1 MIILKLESFF
11 YRLSK
16 ITYRSKKAKRIF
28 LKNHSFKKTIA
39 LSLLASMS
47 LCNAEE
53 DGAFFVIDYQT
64 SLARQELK
72 NPGFTQ
78 AQELKQL
85 IRDGAVRLQTSAIP
99 LSYYLDILGNKT
111 KTLLSESLK
120 NSSQAQ
126 PSQPNGQPN
135 QALVNLEQSL
145 EILGKLLDLSQQYAS
160 EGVIKPLVVDVG
172 KGQIGITDSMLLV
185 AQNIVLA
192 LGQVDL
198 SKIQQNNNEQLY
210 QNIMKVMLLG
220 AGGTN
225 GSYNGVSVGDIATGM
240 QNFSSQ
246 TGLIGANSTV
256 SELNALI
263 KSGISLDR
271 ETLRLGS
278 FIEKNICSNA
288 SSCFSG
294 SQLIYKQGLDRTIN
308 IINAVLGQF
317 ESSASSLYK
326 ISYIPNLFSL
336 KDYQSASMNGFGA
349 KMGYKQFF
357 THKKNVGLR
366 YYGFLD
372 YGYANFGDTNLKVGA
387 NLVTYGVGTDFLY
400 NVYERSRRRE
410 RTTIGLFF
418 GAQIAGQTWSTNV
431 TNLLSGQ
438 RPDVKSSSFQFLFD
452 LGVRTNFAKTNFNKH
467 RLDQGIEFGVKIPV
481 IAHKYFATQGSSA
494 SYMRNFSFYVGYS
507 VGF

>member
-1 MIILKLESFF
+1 M
-11 YRLSK
+11 
-16 ITYRSKKAKRIF
+16 
-28 LKNHSFKKTIA
+28 KNHSFKKTIA
-39 LSLLASMS
+39 LSLLAGMS
-47 LCNAEE
+47 LCRAEE

-120 NSSQAQ
+120 NGSQTQ

-145 EILGKLLDLSQQYAS
+145 GILGKLLDLSQQYANQ
-160 EGVIKPLVVDVG
+160 GVIKPLVVDVG
-172 KGQIGITDSMLLV
+172 KEQIGITDSMLLV

-210 QNIMKVMLLG
+210 ENIMKVMLLG

-225 GSYNGVSVGDIATGM
+225 GAYNGVSVGDIATGM

-278 FIEKNICSNA
+278 FIEKNICSSA

-294 SQLIYKQGLDRTIN
+294 SQLIYKKGLDRVIN
-308 IINAVLGQF
+308 IINTSLNQF
-317 ESSASSLYK
+317 EYSASSLYK

-336 KDYQSASMNGFGA
+336 KGYQSASMNGFGA

-357 THKKNVGLR
+357 THKKNIGLR

-400 NVYERSRRRE
+400 NVYERSRRKE

-418 GAQIAGQTWSTNV
+418 GTQIAGQTWSTNV

-481 IAHKYFATQGSSA
+481 IAHKYFAAQGSSA

>member
-1 MIILKLESFF
+1 M
-11 YRLSK
+11 
-16 ITYRSKKAKRIF
+16 
-28 LKNHSFKKTIA
+28 KNHSFKKTIA
-39 LSLLASMS
+39 LSLLAGMS

-111 KTLLSESLK
+111 KILLSESLK

-145 EILGKLLDLSQQYAS
+145 GILGKLLDLSQQYANQ
-160 EGVIKPLVVDVG
+160 GVIKPLVVDVG
-172 KGQIGITDSMLLV
+172 NKQIGITDSMLLV

-210 QNIMKVMLLG
+210 ENIMKVMLLG

-225 GSYNGVSVGDIATGM
+225 GAYNGVSVGDIATGM

-278 FIEKNICSNA
+278 FIEKNICSSA

-294 SQLIYKQGLDRTIN
+294 SQLIYKKGLDRVIN
-308 IINAVLGQF
+308 IINTSLNQF
-317 ESSASSLYK
+317 EYSASSLYK

-357 THKKNVGLR
+357 THKKNIGLR

-410 RTTIGLFF
+410 RTAIGLFF

>member
-1 MIILKLESFF
+1 M
-11 YRLSK
+11 
-16 ITYRSKKAKRIF
+16 
-28 LKNHSFKKTIA
+28 KNHFFKKTIA

-53 DGAFFVIDYQT
+53 DGVFFVIDYQT

-111 KTLLSESLK
+111 KTLLSESMK
-120 NSSQAQ
+120 NNAQASQQNA
-126 PSQPNGQPN
+126 QPN

-145 EILGKLLDLSQQYAS
+145 GILGKLLDLSQQYANQ
-160 EGVIKPLVVDVG
+160 GVIKPLVVDVG
-172 KGQIGITDSMLLV
+172 KEQIGITDSMLSV

-198 SKIQQNNNEQLY
+198 SKIQQNNNQQLY
-210 QNIMKVMLLG
+210 ENIVKVMLLG

-225 GSYNGVSVGDIATGM
+225 GAYNGVSVGDIATGM

-294 SQLIYKQGLDRTIN
+294 SQLIYKKGLDRVIG
-308 IINAVLGQF
+308 IINTSLNQF
-317 ESSASSLYK
+317 EDSASSLYK

-336 KDYQSASMNGFGA
+336 RDYQSASMNGFGA

-357 THKKNVGLR
+357 THKKNIGLR

-410 RTTIGLFF
+410 RTAIGLFF

-467 RLDQGIEFGVKIPV
+467 KLDQGIEFGVKIPV

-507 VGF
+507 IGF

>member
-1 MIILKLESFF
+1 M
-11 YRLSK
+11 
-16 ITYRSKKAKRIF
+16 
-28 LKNHSFKKTIA
+28 KNHSFKKTIA
-39 LSLLASMS
+39 LSLLAGMS

-111 KTLLSESLK
+111 ATLLRESLK
-120 NSSQAQ
+120 NNVQ
-126 PSQPNGQPN
+126 PSQPNVQPQNGPSN
-135 QALVNLEQSL
+135 QALVNLEESL
-145 EILGKLLDLSQQYAS
+145 GILGKLLDLSQQYAS
-160 EGVIKPLVVDVG
+160 QGVIKPLVVDVG
-172 KGQIGITDSMLLV
+172 KEQIGITDSMLLV

-198 SKIQQNNNEQLY
+198 SKIQQNNGNGQLY
-210 QNIMKVMLLG
+210 ENIMKVMLLG

-225 GSYNGVSVGDIATGM
+225 GAYNGVSVGDIATGM

-246 TGLIGANSTV
+246 TGLIGADSTV

-271 ETLRLGS
+271 ETLGLGS
-278 FIEKNICSNA
+278 FIEKNICSSA
-288 SSCFSG
+288 SSCFRQN
-294 SQLIYKQGLDRTIN
+294 QLIYKKGLDRTIN
-308 IINAVLGQF
+308 IINTVLGQF

-357 THKKNVGLR
+357 THKKNIGLR

-481 IAHKYFATQGSSA
+481 IAHKYFATQGSST

>member
-1 MIILKLESFF
+1 M
-11 YRLSK
+11 
-16 ITYRSKKAKRIF
+16 
-28 LKNHSFKKTIA
+28 KNHSFKKTIA

-111 KTLLSESLK
+111 ATLLRESLK
-120 NSSQAQ
+120 NNVQ
-126 PSQPNGQPN
+126 PSQPNAQPQNGPSN

-145 EILGKLLDLSQQYAS
+145 GILGKLLDLSQQYAS

-172 KGQIGITDSMLLV
+172 KEQIGITDSMLLV

-198 SKIQQNNNEQLY
+198 SKIQQNNNGQLY
-210 QNIMKVMLLG
+210 ENIMKVMLLG

-225 GSYNGVSVGDIATGM
+225 GAYNGVSVGDIATGM

-278 FIEKNICSNA
+278 FIEKNICSSV
-288 SSCFSG
+288 SSCFSQN
-294 SQLIYKQGLDRTIN
+294 QLIYKKGLDRVIN
-308 IINAVLGQF
+308 IINTSLNQF
-317 ESSASSLYK
+317 EYSASSLYK

-357 THKKNVGLR
+357 THKKNIGLR

>member
-1 MIILKLESFF
+1 M
-11 YRLSK
+11 
-16 ITYRSKKAKRIF
+16 
-28 LKNHSFKKTIA
+28 KNHSFKKTIA
-39 LSLLASMS
+39 LSLLVGMS

-111 KTLLSESLK
+111 KTLLSESVK
-120 NSSQAQ
+120 NSSQT
-126 PSQPNGQPN
+126 QPNGQPN

-145 EILGKLLDLSQQYAS
+145 GILGKLLDLSQQYANQ
-160 EGVIKPLVVDVG
+160 GVIKPLVVDVG
-172 KGQIGITDSMLLV
+172 NKQIGITDSMLLV

-198 SKIQQNNNEQLY
+198 SKIQQNNNGQLY
-210 QNIMKVMLLG
+210 DNIMKVMLLG
-220 AGGTN
+220 TGGTN
-225 GSYNGVSVGDIATGM
+225 GAYNGVSVGDIATGM

-246 TGLIGANSTV
+246 TGLIGADSTV

-278 FIEKNICSNA
+278 FIEKNICSSA

-294 SQLIYKQGLDRTIN
+294 NQLIYKKGLDRVIN
-308 IINAVLGQF
+308 IINASLGQF

-357 THKKNVGLR
+357 THKKNIGLR

>member
-1 MIILKLESFF
+1 M
-11 YRLSK
+11 
-16 ITYRSKKAKRIF
+16 
-28 LKNHSFKKTIA
+28 KNHSFKKTIA

-111 KTLLSESLK
+111 KTLLSESMK
-120 NSSQAQ
+120 DNAQASQQ
-126 PSQPNGQPN
+126 NGQSY

-145 EILGKLLDLSQQYAS
+145 GILGKLLDLSQQYAS
-160 EGVIKPLVVDVG
+160 QNIIKPLVVDVG
-172 KGQIGITDSMLLV
+172 KEQIGITDSMLSV

-198 SKIQQNNNEQLY
+198 SKIQQNNNQQLY
-210 QNIMKVMLLG
+210 ENIMKVMLLG

-225 GSYNGVSVGDIATGM
+225 GAYNGVSVGDIATGM

-256 SELNALI
+256 SEINALI

-271 ETLRLGS
+271 ETLGLGS
-278 FIEKNICSNA
+278 FIEKNICSSA
-288 SSCFSG
+288 SSCFSR
-294 SQLIYKQGLDRTIN
+294 SQLVYKKGLDRVIG
-308 IINAVLGQF
+308 IINTTLNQF
-317 ESSASSLYK
+317 GDSASSLYK

-336 KDYQSASMNGFGA
+336 RDYQSASMNGFGA

-357 THKKNVGLR
+357 THKKNIGLR

-400 NVYERSRRRE
+400 NFFERSRRRE
-410 RTTIGLFF
+410 RTAIGLFF

-452 LGVRTNFAKTNFNKH
+452 LGLRTNFAKTNFNKH
-467 RLDQGIEFGVKIPV
+467 KLDQGIEFGVKIPV
-481 IAHKYFATQGSSA
+481 IAHKYFAAQGSSA

>member
-1 MIILKLESFF
+1 MI
-11 YRLSK
+11 
-16 ITYRSKKAKRIF
+16 T
-28 LKNHSFKKTIA
+28 
-39 LSLLASMS
+39 LSLLVGMH

-111 KTLLSESLK
+111 KTLLSESA
-120 NSSQAQ
+120 NNNT
-126 PSQPNGQPN
+126 QPNGQSAPN
-135 QALVNLEQSL
+135 PALVNLEESL
-145 EILGKLLDLSQQYAS
+145 GILGKLLDLSQKYAS

-172 KGQIGITDSMLLV
+172 KEQIGITDSMLLV

-192 LGQVDL
+192 LGQVNVT
-198 SKIQQNNNEQLY
+198 QQKNNEQLY
-210 QNIMKVMLLG
+210 ENIMKVMLLG

-225 GSYNGVSVGDIATGM
+225 GAYNGVSVGDIATGM

-271 ETLRLGS
+271 ETLNLGS
-278 FIEKNICSNA
+278 FIERNICSSA
-288 SSCFSG
+288 SSCFSKN
-294 SQLIYKQGLDRTIN
+294 QLIYKQGLDRTIN
-308 IINAVLGQF
+308 IINTSLNQF
-317 ESSASSLYK
+317 EYSASSLYK

-357 THKKNVGLR
+357 THKKNIGLR

-400 NVYERSRRRE
+400 NVFERSRRRE

-481 IAHKYFATQGSSA
+481 IAHKYFATQGSST
-494 SYMRNFSFYVGYS
+494 SYMRNFSFYMGYS

>member
-1 MIILKLESFF
+1 M
-11 YRLSK
+11 
-16 ITYRSKKAKRIF
+16 
-28 LKNHSFKKTIA
+28 KNHSFKKTIV

-47 LCNAEE
+47 LCRAEE

-111 KTLLSESLK
+111 KTLLSESMK
-120 NSSQAQ
+120 DNAQASQQNGQ
-126 PSQPNGQPN
+126 PSQQNGPSN

-160 EGVIKPLVVDVG
+160 QGVIKPLVVDVG
-172 KGQIGITDSMLLV
+172 KEQIGITDSMLSV

-210 QNIMKVMLLG
+210 ENIMKVMLLG

-225 GSYNGVSVGDIATGM
+225 GAYNGVSVGDIATGM

-278 FIEKNICSNA
+278 FIEKNICSSA

-294 SQLIYKQGLDRTIN
+294 SQLIYKKGLDRVIG
-308 IINAVLGQF
+308 IINTSLDQF

-336 KDYQSASMNGFGA
+336 RDYQSASMNGFGA

-357 THKKNVGLR
+357 THKKNIGLR

>member
-1 MIILKLESFF
+1 M
-11 YRLSK
+11 
-16 ITYRSKKAKRIF
+16 
-28 LKNHSFKKTIA
+28 KNHSFKKTIA

-111 KTLLSESLK
+111 KTLLSESMK
-120 NSSQAQ
+120 DNAQTSQQ
-126 PSQPNGQPN
+126 NGQSH

-145 EILGKLLDLSQQYAS
+145 GILGKLLDLSQQYAS
-160 EGVIKPLVVDVG
+160 QNIIKPLVVDVG
-172 KGQIGITDSMLLV
+172 KQQIGITDSMLSV

-198 SKIQQNNNEQLY
+198 SKIQNNNNQQLY
-210 QNIMKVMLLG
+210 ENIVKVMLLG

-225 GSYNGVSVGDIATGM
+225 GAYNGVSVGDIATGM

-256 SELNALI
+256 SEINALI

-271 ETLRLGS
+271 ETLGLGS

-294 SQLIYKQGLDRTIN
+294 SQLIYRKGLDRVIG
-308 IINAVLGQF
+308 IINTTLNQF

-336 KDYQSASMNGFGA
+336 RDYQSASMNGFGA

-467 RLDQGIEFGVKIPV
+467 KLDQGIEFGVKIPV

>member
-1 MIILKLESFF
+1 M
-11 YRLSK
+11 
-16 ITYRSKKAKRIF
+16 
-28 LKNHSFKKTIA
+28 KNHSFKKTIA

-120 NSSQAQ
+120 NSSQTQ

-135 QALVNLEQSL
+135 QALVNLEESL
-145 EILGKLLDLSQQYAS
+145 GILGKLLDLSQQYANQ
-160 EGVIKPLVVDVG
+160 GVIKPLVVDVG
-172 KGQIGITDSMLLV
+172 KEQIGITDSMLLV

-225 GSYNGVSVGDIATGM
+225 GAYNGVSVGDIATGM

-271 ETLRLGS
+271 ETLGLGS
-278 FIEKNICSNA
+278 FIEKNICNNA

-294 SQLIYKQGLDRTIN
+294 NQLIYQKGLDRVIN
-308 IINAVLGQF
+308 IINASLGQF

-357 THKKNVGLR
+357 THKKNIGLR

>member
-1 MIILKLESFF
+1 MKNYPLK
-11 YRLSK
+11 K
-16 ITYRSKKAKRIF
+16 MM
-28 LKNHSFKKTIA
+28 A
-39 LSLLASMS
+39 LSLMAGVYA
-47 LCNAEE
+47 CNAEE

-111 KTLLSESLK
+111 KTLLSENMK

-145 EILGKLLDLSQQYAS
+145 GILGKLLDLSQQYAS

-172 KGQIGITDSMLLV
+172 KEQIGITDSMLSV

-220 AGGTN
+220 AGGAN

-294 SQLIYKQGLDRTIN
+294 SQLIYKQGLDRVIN
-308 IINAVLGQF
+308 IINTSLSQF

-336 KDYQSASMNGFGA
+336 RDYQSASMNGFGA

-357 THKKNVGLR
+357 THKKNIGLR

-400 NVYERSRRRE
+400 NVYERFRRRE

-452 LGVRTNFAKTNFNKH
+452 LGVRTNFVKTNFNKH

>member
-1 MIILKLESFF
+1 M
-11 YRLSK
+11 
-16 ITYRSKKAKRIF
+16 
-28 LKNHSFKKTIA
+28 KNHSFKKTIA
-39 LSLLASMS
+39 LSLLAGMS

-111 KTLLSESLK
+111 KILLSESLK
-120 NSSQAQ
+120 NNAQ
-126 PSQPNGQPN
+126 PSQPNGQSTPN
-135 QALVNLEQSL
+135 PALVNLEESL
-145 EILGKLLDLSQQYAS
+145 GILGKLLDLSQQYANQ
-160 EGVIKPLVVDVG
+160 GVIKPLVVDVG
-172 KGQIGITDSMLLV
+172 KEQIGITDSMLLV

-198 SKIQQNNNEQLY
+198 SKIQQNNNGQLY
-210 QNIMKVMLLG
+210 ENIMKVMLLG

-225 GSYNGVSVGDIATGM
+225 GAYNGVSVGDIATGM

-246 TGLIGANSTV
+246 TGLIGANSMV

-278 FIEKNICSNA
+278 FIEKNICSGA

-294 SQLIYKQGLDRTIN
+294 NQLIYKKGLDRVIN
-308 IINAVLGQF
+308 IINASLGQF

>member
-1 MIILKLESFF
+1 M
-11 YRLSK
+11 
-16 ITYRSKKAKRIF
+16 
-28 LKNHSFKKTIA
+28 KNHSFKKTIA

-111 KTLLSESLK
+111 KTLLSESMK
-120 NSSQAQ
+120 DNAQ
-126 PSQPNGQPN
+126 LN

-145 EILGKLLDLSQQYAS
+145 GILGKLLDLSQQYAS
-160 EGVIKPLVVDVG
+160 QNIIKPLVVDVG
-172 KGQIGITDSMLLV
+172 KEQIGITDSMLSV

-198 SKIQQNNNEQLY
+198 SKIQNNNNQQLY
-210 QNIMKVMLLG
+210 ENIMKVMLLG

-225 GSYNGVSVGDIATGM
+225 GAYNGVSVGDIATGM

-256 SELNALI
+256 SEINALI

-271 ETLRLGS
+271 ETLGLGS

-294 SQLIYKQGLDRTIN
+294 NQLIYRKGLDRVIG
-308 IINAVLGQF
+308 IINTSLDQF

-336 KDYQSASMNGFGA
+336 RDYQSASMNGFGA

-357 THKKNVGLR
+357 THKKNIGLR

-400 NVYERSRRRE
+400 NFFERSRRRE
-410 RTTIGLFF
+410 RTAIGLFF

-452 LGVRTNFAKTNFNKH
+452 LGLRTNFAKTNFNKH
-467 RLDQGIEFGVKIPV
+467 KLDQGIEFGVKIPV

>member
-1 MIILKLESFF
+1 M
-11 YRLSK
+11 
-16 ITYRSKKAKRIF
+16 
-28 LKNHSFKKTIA
+28 KNHSFKKTIA
-39 LSLLASMS
+39 LSLLAGMS

-111 KTLLSESLK
+111 KILLSESMK
-120 NSSQAQ
+120 NNAQ
-126 PSQPNGQPN
+126 PSQQNGPSS

-145 EILGKLLDLSQQYAS
+145 GILGKLLDLSQQYANQ
-160 EGVIKPLVVDVG
+160 GVIKPLVVDVG
-172 KGQIGITDSMLLV
+172 KEQIGITDSMLLV

-198 SKIQQNNNEQLY
+198 SKIQQDNNQQLY
-210 QNIMKVMLLG
+210 ENIMKVMLLG
-220 AGGTN
+220 TGGTN
-225 GSYNGVSVGDIATGM
+225 GAYNGVSVGDIATGM

-271 ETLRLGS
+271 ETLKLGS
-278 FIEKNICSNA
+278 FIEKNICSSE

-294 SQLIYKQGLDRTIN
+294 SQLIYKKGLDRVIG
-308 IINAVLGQF
+308 IINTSLGQF

-326 ISYIPNLFSL
+326 ISYIPNLFSIR
-336 KDYQSASMNGFGA
+336 DYQSASMNGFGA

-357 THKKNVGLR
+357 THKKNIGLR

-400 NVYERSRRRE
+400 NFFERSRRRE
-410 RTTIGLFF
+410 RTAIGLFF

-452 LGVRTNFAKTNFNKH
+452 LGLRTNFAKTHFNKH
-467 RLDQGIEFGVKIPV
+467 KLDQGIEFGVKIPV

>member
-1 MIILKLESFF
+1 M
-11 YRLSK
+11 
-16 ITYRSKKAKRIF
+16 
-28 LKNHSFKKTIA
+28 KNHSFKKTIA

-111 KTLLSESLK
+111 KTLLSESMK
-120 NSSQAQ
+120 DNAQASQQ
-126 PSQPNGQPN
+126 NGQSY

-145 EILGKLLDLSQQYAS
+145 GILGKLLDLSQQYAS
-160 EGVIKPLVVDVG
+160 QNVIKPLVVDVG
-172 KGQIGITDSMLLV
+172 KEQIGITDSMLSV

-198 SKIQQNNNEQLY
+198 SKIQQNNNGQLY
-210 QNIMKVMLLG
+210 ENIMKVMLYG
-220 AGGTN
+220 A
-225 GSYNGVSVGDIATGM
+225 YNGVSVGDIATGM

-246 TGLIGANSTV
+246 TGLIGANSMV
-256 SELNALI
+256 SEINALI

-271 ETLRLGS
+271 ETLGLGS

-288 SSCFSG
+288 SFCFSG
-294 SQLIYKQGLDRTIN
+294 NQLIYKKGLDRVIG
-308 IINAVLGQF
+308 IINTTLNQF

-336 KDYQSASMNGFGA
+336 RDYQSASMNGFGA

-357 THKKNVGLR
+357 THKKNIGLR

-372 YGYANFGDTNLKVGA
+372 YGYANFGDTNLKVEA

-400 NVYERSRRRE
+400 NFFERSRRRE
-410 RTTIGLFF
+410 RTAIGLFF

-452 LGVRTNFAKTNFNKH
+452 LGLRTNFAKTNFNKH
-467 RLDQGIEFGVKIPV
+467 KLDQGIEFGVKIPV

>member
-1 MIILKLESFF
+1 M
-11 YRLSK
+11 
-16 ITYRSKKAKRIF
+16 
-28 LKNHSFKKTIA
+28 KNHSFKKTIA
-39 LSLLASMS
+39 LSLLAGMS

-111 KTLLSESLK
+111 KILLSESLK
-120 NSSQAQ
+120 NNAQ
-126 PSQPNGQPN
+126 PSQPNGQSTPN
-135 QALVNLEQSL
+135 QALVNLEKSL
-145 EILGKLLDLSQQYAS
+145 GILGKLLDLSQQYANQ
-160 EGVIKPLVVDVG
+160 GVIKPLVVDVG
-172 KGQIGITDSMLLV
+172 NKQIGITDSMLLV

-198 SKIQQNNNEQLY
+198 SKIQQNNNQQLY
-210 QNIMKVMLLG
+210 ENIMKVMLLG

-225 GSYNGVSVGDIATGM
+225 GAYNGMSVGDIATGM

-271 ETLRLGS
+271 ETLGLGS
-278 FIEKNICSNA
+278 FIEKNICSGA

-294 SQLIYKQGLDRTIN
+294 NQLIYKKGLDRVIN
-308 IINAVLGQF
+308 IINASLGQF

>member
-11 YRLSK
+11 YGLSK
-16 ITYRSKKAKRIF
+16 ITYKAKAKRIF

-78 AQELKQL
+78 VQELKQL

-111 KTLLSESLK
+111 KTLLSESMK
-120 NSSQAQ
+120 NNAQASQQ
-126 PSQPNGQPN
+126 NGQSY

-145 EILGKLLDLSQQYAS
+145 GILGKLLDLSQQYAS
-160 EGVIKPLVVDVG
+160 QNVIKPLVVDVG
-172 KGQIGITDSMLLV
+172 KEQIGITDSMLSV

-198 SKIQQNNNEQLY
+198 SKIQQNNNQQLY
-210 QNIMKVMLLG
+210 ENIMKVMLLG

-225 GSYNGVSVGDIATGM
+225 GAYNGVSVGDIATGM

-256 SELNALI
+256 SEINALI

-271 ETLRLGS
+271 ETLGLGS

-294 SQLIYKQGLDRTIN
+294 SQLIYKKGLDRVIG
-308 IINAVLGQF
+308 IINTTLNQF
-317 ESSASSLYK
+317 GDSASSLYK

-336 KDYQSASMNGFGA
+336 RDYQSASMNGFGA

-357 THKKNVGLR
+357 THKKNIGLR

-452 LGVRTNFAKTNFNKH
+452 LGMRTNFAKTNFNKH
-467 RLDQGIEFGVKIPV
+467 KLDQGIEFGVKIPV

>member
-1 MIILKLESFF
+1 M
-11 YRLSK
+11 
-16 ITYRSKKAKRIF
+16 
-28 LKNHSFKKTIA
+28 KNHSFKKTIA

-111 KTLLSESLK
+111 KTLLSGSVK
-120 NSSQAQ
+120 DNAQ
-126 PSQPNGQPN
+126 PSQQNAQPN

-145 EILGKLLDLSQQYAS
+145 GILGKLLDLSQQYANQ
-160 EGVIKPLVVDVG
+160 GVIKPLVVDVG
-172 KGQIGITDSMLLV
+172 KEQIGITDSMLLV

-198 SKIQQNNNEQLY
+198 SKIQQNNNNNNEQLY
-210 QNIMKVMLLG
+210 ENIMKVMLLG

-225 GSYNGVSVGDIATGM
+225 GAYNGVSMGDIATGM

-263 KSGISLDR
+263 RSGISLDR
-271 ETLRLGS
+271 ETLGLGS
-278 FIEKNICSNA
+278 FIEKNICSGA

-294 SQLIYKQGLDRTIN
+294 SQLVYKKGLDRSIS
-308 IINAVLGQF
+308 IINASLDQF

-357 THKKNVGLR
+357 THKKNIGLR

-418 GAQIAGQTWSTNV
+418 GTQIAGQTWSTNV

>member
-1 MIILKLESFF
+1 M
-11 YRLSK
+11 
-16 ITYRSKKAKRIF
+16 
-28 LKNHSFKKTIA
+28 KNHSFKKTIA

-111 KTLLSESLK
+111 KILLSESVK

-145 EILGKLLDLSQQYAS
+145 GILGKLLDLSQQYANQ
-160 EGVIKPLVVDVG
+160 GVIKPLVVDVG
-172 KGQIGITDSMLLV
+172 NKQIGITDSMLLV

-225 GSYNGVSVGDIATGM
+225 GAYNGVSVGDIATGM

-246 TGLIGANSTV
+246 TGLIGADSTV

-278 FIEKNICSNA
+278 FIEKNICSSA
-288 SSCFSG
+288 SPCFTG
-294 SQLIYKQGLDRTIN
+294 SQLVYRKGLDRVIN
-308 IINAVLGQF
+308 IINASLGQF

-336 KDYQSASMNGFGA
+336 RDYQSASMNGFGA

-357 THKKNVGLR
+357 THKKNIGLR

>member
-1 MIILKLESFF
+1 M
-11 YRLSK
+11 
-16 ITYRSKKAKRIF
+16 
-28 LKNHSFKKTIA
+28 KNHSFKKTIA
-39 LSLLASMS
+39 LSLLAGMS

-111 KTLLSESLK
+111 KILLSESLK
-120 NSSQAQ
+120 NNAQ
-126 PSQPNGQPN
+126 PSQPNGQPQNGPSN
-135 QALVNLEQSL
+135 QALVNLEKSL
-145 EILGKLLDLSQQYAS
+145 GILGKLLDLSQQYANQ
-160 EGVIKPLVVDVG
+160 GVIKPLVVDVG
-172 KGQIGITDSMLLV
+172 KEQIGITDSMLLV

-210 QNIMKVMLLG
+210 NNIMKVMLLG

-225 GSYNGVSVGDIATGM
+225 GAYNGVSVGDIATGM

-278 FIEKNICSNA
+278 FIEKNICSSA

-294 SQLIYKQGLDRTIN
+294 SQLIYKKGLDRVIN
-308 IINAVLGQF
+308 IINASLGQF

-357 THKKNVGLR
+357 THKKNIGLR

>member
-1 MIILKLESFF
+1 M
-11 YRLSK
+11 
-16 ITYRSKKAKRIF
+16 
-28 LKNHSFKKTIA
+28 KNHSFKKTIA

-120 NSSQAQ
+120 NNPQQ
-126 PSQPNGQPN
+126 QNGQPN

-145 EILGKLLDLSQQYAS
+145 GILGKLLDLSQQYAS

-172 KGQIGITDSMLLV
+172 KEQIGITDSMLLV

-278 FIEKNICSNA
+278 FIEK
-288 SSCFSG
+288 
-294 SQLIYKQGLDRTIN
+294 
-308 IINAVLGQF
+308 
-317 ESSASSLYK
+317 
-326 ISYIPNLFSL
+326 ISV
-336 KDYQSASMNGFGA
+336 AM
-349 KMGYKQFF
+349 
-357 THKKNVGLR
+357 
-366 YYGFLD
+366 
-372 YGYANFGDTNLKVGA
+372 
-387 NLVTYGVGTDFLY
+387 
-400 NVYERSRRRE
+400 
-410 RTTIGLFF
+410 
-418 GAQIAGQTWSTNV
+418 
-431 TNLLSGQ
+431 
-438 RPDVKSSSFQFLFD
+438 
-452 LGVRTNFAKTNFNKH
+452 H
-467 RLDQGIEFGVKIPV
+467 RLVLAG
-481 IAHKYFATQGSSA
+481 A
-494 SYMRNFSFYVGYS
+494 SLSISKG
-507 VGF
+507 

>member
-1 MIILKLESFF
+1 M
-11 YRLSK
+11 
-16 ITYRSKKAKRIF
+16 
-28 LKNHSFKKTIA
+28 KNHSFKKTIA

-111 KTLLSESLK
+111 KILLSESLK

-145 EILGKLLDLSQQYAS
+145 GILGKLLDLSQQYANQ
-160 EGVIKPLVVDVG
+160 GVIKPLVVDVG
-172 KGQIGITDSMLLV
+172 KEQIGITDSMLLV

-198 SKIQQNNNEQLY
+198 SKIQQNNNGQLY
-210 QNIMKVMLLG
+210 ENIMKVMLLG
-220 AGGTN
+220 TGGTN
-225 GSYNGVSVGDIATGM
+225 GAYNGVSVGDIATGM

-271 ETLRLGS
+271 ETLGLGS
-278 FIEKNICSNA
+278 FIEKNICSSA
-288 SSCFSG
+288 SPCFTG
-294 SQLIYKQGLDRTIN
+294 SQLIYRKGLDRVIN
-308 IINAVLGQF
+308 IINTSLGQF
-317 ESSASSLYK
+317 EYSASSLYK

-357 THKKNVGLR
+357 THKKNIGLR

>member
-1 MIILKLESFF
+1 M
-11 YRLSK
+11 
-16 ITYRSKKAKRIF
+16 
-28 LKNHSFKKTIA
+28 KNHSFKKTIA

-53 DGAFFVIDYQT
+53 DGAFFIIDYQT

-120 NSSQAQ
+120 NNAQ
-126 PSQPNGQPN
+126 PSQPNGQSTPN
-135 QALVNLEQSL
+135 PALVNLEKSL
-145 EILGKLLDLSQQYAS
+145 GILGKLLDLSQQYAS

-172 KGQIGITDSMLLV
+172 KEQIGITDSMLLV

-198 SKIQQNNNEQLY
+198 SKIQQNNNGQLY
-210 QNIMKVMLLG
+210 ENIMKVMLLG
-220 AGGTN
+220 TGGTN
-225 GSYNGVSVGDIATGM
+225 GAYNGVSVGDIATGM

-278 FIEKNICSNA
+278 FIEKNICSSA

-294 SQLIYKQGLDRTIN
+294 SQLIYKKGLDRVIN
-308 IINAVLGQF
+308 IINASLGQF

-357 THKKNVGLR
+357 THKKNIGLR

>member
-1 MIILKLESFF
+1 M
-11 YRLSK
+11 
-16 ITYRSKKAKRIF
+16 
-28 LKNHSFKKTIA
+28 KNHSFKKTIA

-120 NSSQAQ
+120 NNVQ
-126 PSQPNGQPN
+126 PSQPNAQPQNGQSY

-145 EILGKLLDLSQQYAS
+145 GILGKLLDLSQQYANQ
-160 EGVIKPLVVDVG
+160 GVIKPLVVDVEG
-172 KGQIGITDSMLLV
+172 KQIGITDSMLLV

-198 SKIQQNNNEQLY
+198 SKIQQNNNQQLY
-210 QNIMKVMLLG
+210 ENIMKVMLLG

-225 GSYNGVSVGDIATGM
+225 GAYNGVSVGDIATGM

-278 FIEKNICSNA
+278 FIEKNICSSA

-294 SQLIYKQGLDRTIN
+294 SQLIYKKGLDRVIN
-308 IINAVLGQF
+308 IINASLGQF

-357 THKKNVGLR
+357 THKKNIGLR

-481 IAHKYFATQGSSA
+481 IAHKYFAAQGSSA

>member
-1 MIILKLESFF
+1 M
-11 YRLSK
+11 
-16 ITYRSKKAKRIF
+16 
-28 LKNHSFKKTIA
+28 KNHSFKKTIA

-111 KTLLSESLK
+111 KTLLSESMK
-120 NSSQAQ
+120 GNV
-126 PSQPNGQPN
+126 QPN

-145 EILGKLLDLSQQYAS
+145 EILGKLLDLSQQYANQ
-160 EGVIKPLVVDVG
+160 GVIKPLVVDVG
-172 KGQIGITDSMLLV
+172 KEQIGITDSMFSV

-198 SKIQQNNNEQLY
+198 SKIQNNNNQQLY
-210 QNIMKVMLLG
+210 ENIVKVMLLG

-225 GSYNGVSVGDIATGM
+225 GAYNGVSVGDIATGM

-278 FIEKNICSNA
+278 FIEKNICSSA

-294 SQLIYKQGLDRTIN
+294 SQLVYKKGLDRVIG
-308 IINAVLGQF
+308 IINTTLDQF

-336 KDYQSASMNGFGA
+336 RDYRSASMNGFGA

-357 THKKNVGLR
+357 TNKKNIGLR

-400 NVYERSRRRE
+400 NFFERSRRRE
-410 RTTIGLFF
+410 RTAIGLFF
-418 GAQIAGQTWSTNV
+418 GTQIAGQTWSTNV

-452 LGVRTNFAKTNFNKH
+452 LGLRTNFAKTNFNKH
-467 RLDQGIEFGVKIPV
+467 KLDQGIEFGVKIPV

>member
-11 YRLSK
+11 YGLSK
-16 ITYRSKKAKRIF
+16 ITYKAKAKRIF

-111 KTLLSESLK
+111 KTLLSESMK
-120 NSSQAQ
+120 DNAQASQQNAQ
-126 PSQPNGQPN
+126 SH

-145 EILGKLLDLSQQYAS
+145 GILGKLLDLSQQYAS
-160 EGVIKPLVVDVG
+160 QNIIKPLVVDVG
-172 KGQIGITDSMLLV
+172 KQQIGITDSMLSV

-198 SKIQQNNNEQLY
+198 SKIQQQNNNNQQLY
-210 QNIMKVMLLG
+210 ENIMKVMLLG
-220 AGGTN
+220 ASGTN
-225 GSYNGVSVGDIATGM
+225 GAYNGVSVGDIATGM

-256 SELNALI
+256 SEINALI

-271 ETLRLGS
+271 ETLGLGS

-294 SQLIYKQGLDRTIN
+294 NRLIYKKGLDRVIG
-308 IINAVLGQF
+308 IINTTLNQF

-336 KDYQSASMNGFGA
+336 RDYQSASMNGFGA

-357 THKKNVGLR
+357 THKKNIGLR

-467 RLDQGIEFGVKIPV
+467 KLDQGIEFGVKIPV

>member
-1 MIILKLESFF
+1 M
-11 YRLSK
+11 
-16 ITYRSKKAKRIF
+16 
-28 LKNHSFKKTIA
+28 KNHSFKKTIA
-39 LSLLASMS
+39 LSLLAGMS

-120 NSSQAQ
+120 NNAQ

-145 EILGKLLDLSQQYAS
+145 GILGKLLDLSQQYANQ
-160 EGVIKPLVVDVG
+160 GVIKPLVVDVG
-172 KGQIGITDSMLLV
+172 NKQIGITDSMLLV

-225 GSYNGVSVGDIATGM
+225 GAYNGVSVGDIATGM

-278 FIEKNICSNA
+278 FIEKNICSSV

-294 SQLIYKQGLDRTIN
+294 NQLIYKKGLDRVIN
-308 IINAVLGQF
+308 IINTSLNQF

-357 THKKNVGLR
+357 THKKNIGLR

>member
-1 MIILKLESFF
+1 M
-11 YRLSK
+11 
-16 ITYRSKKAKRIF
+16 
-28 LKNHSFKKTIA
+28 KNHSFKKTIA
-39 LSLLASMS
+39 LSLLAGMS

-111 KTLLSESLK
+111 KILLSESLK
-120 NSSQAQ
+120 NNAQSSQQNA
-126 PSQPNGQPN
+126 QPN

-145 EILGKLLDLSQQYAS
+145 GILGKLLDLSQQYANQ
-160 EGVIKPLVVDVG
+160 GVIKPLVVDVG
-172 KGQIGITDSMLLV
+172 KEQIGITDSMLLV

-198 SKIQQNNNEQLY
+198 SKIQQNNNQQLY
-210 QNIMKVMLLG
+210 ENIMKVMLLG

-225 GSYNGVSVGDIATGM
+225 GAYNGVSVGDIATGM

-256 SELNALI
+256 GELNALI

-271 ETLRLGS
+271 ETLGLGN
-278 FIEKNICSNA
+278 FIEKNICSST
-288 SSCFSG
+288 SSCFSQN
-294 SQLIYKQGLDRTIN
+294 QLIYKKGLDRVIG
-308 IINAVLGQF
+308 IINTSLGQF

-336 KDYQSASMNGFGA
+336 RDYQSASMNGFGA

-357 THKKNVGLR
+357 THKKNIGLR

-400 NVYERSRRRE
+400 NFFERSRGRE
-410 RTTIGLFF
+410 RTAIGLFF

-452 LGVRTNFAKTNFNKH
+452 LGLRTNFAKTHFNKH
-467 RLDQGIEFGVKIPV
+467 KLDQGIEFGVKIPV

>member
-1 MIILKLESFF
+1 M
-11 YRLSK
+11 
-16 ITYRSKKAKRIF
+16 
-28 LKNHSFKKTIA
+28 KNHSFKKTIA

-111 KTLLSESLK
+111 KTLLSESVK
-120 NSSQAQ
+120 NSSQTQ

-145 EILGKLLDLSQQYAS
+145 GILGKLLDLSQQYAS

-172 KGQIGITDSMLLV
+172 KEQIGITDSMLSV

-198 SKIQQNNNEQLY
+198 SKIQQNNEQLY
-210 QNIMKVMLLG
+210 ENIMKVMLLG
-220 AGGTN
+220 TGGTN
-225 GSYNGVSVGDIATGM
+225 GAYNGVSVGDIATGM

-278 FIEKNICSNA
+278 FIEKNICSNV

-294 SQLIYKQGLDRTIN
+294 SQLIYKQGLDRVIN
-308 IINAVLGQF
+308 IINTSLDQF
-317 ESSASSLYK
+317 EYSASSLYK

-336 KDYQSASMNGFGA
+336 RDYQSASMNGFGA

>member
-1 MIILKLESFF
+1 M
-11 YRLSK
+11 
-16 ITYRSKKAKRIF
+16 
-28 LKNHSFKKTIA
+28 KNHSFKKTIA
-39 LSLLASMS
+39 LCLLAGMS

-111 KTLLSESLK
+111 KILLSESLK
-120 NSSQAQ
+120 NNAQ
-126 PSQPNGQPN
+126 PSQQNAQPN

-145 EILGKLLDLSQQYAS
+145 GILGKLLDLSQQYANQ
-160 EGVIKPLVVDVG
+160 GVIKPLVVDVG
-172 KGQIGITDSMLLV
+172 KEQIGITDSMLLV

-198 SKIQQNNNEQLY
+198 SKIQQNNNQQLY
-210 QNIMKVMLLG
+210 ENIMKVMLLG
-220 AGGTN
+220 TGGTN
-225 GSYNGVSVGDIATGM
+225 GAYNGTSVGDIATGM

-256 SELNALI
+256 SEFNALI

-288 SSCFSG
+288 SPCFSQN
-294 SQLIYKQGLDRTIN
+294 QLVYKKGLDRVIG
-308 IINAVLGQF
+308 IINTSLGQF

-336 KDYQSASMNGFGA
+336 RDYQSASMNGFGA

-357 THKKNVGLR
+357 THKKNIGLR

-372 YGYANFGDTNLKVGA
+372 YGYANFDDTNLKVGT

-400 NVYERSRRRE
+400 NFFERSRRRE
-410 RTTIGLFF
+410 RTAIGLFF

-452 LGVRTNFAKTNFNKH
+452 LGLRTNFAKTHFNKH
-467 RLDQGIEFGVKIPV
+467 KLNQGIEFGVKIPV

>member
-1 MIILKLESFF
+1 M
-11 YRLSK
+11 
-16 ITYRSKKAKRIF
+16 
-28 LKNHSFKKTIA
+28 KNHSFKKTIA

-120 NSSQAQ
+120 NNAQ

-135 QALVNLEQSL
+135 QAQPNQALVNLEQSL
-145 EILGKLLDLSQQYAS
+145 GILGKLLDLSQQYANQ
-160 EGVIKPLVVDVG
+160 GVIKPLVVDVG
-172 KGQIGITDSMLLV
+172 KEQIGITDSMLLV

-198 SKIQQNNNEQLY
+198 SKIQQNNNQQLY
-210 QNIMKVMLLG
+210 ENIMKVMLLG

-225 GSYNGVSVGDIATGM
+225 GAYNGVSVGDIATGM

-278 FIEKNICSNA
+278 FIEKNICSSA
-288 SSCFSG
+288 SPCFTG
-294 SQLIYKQGLDRTIN
+294 SQLIYRKGLDRVIN
-308 IINAVLGQF
+308 IINASLDQF

-357 THKKNVGLR
+357 THKKNIGLR

>member
-1 MIILKLESFF
+1 M
-11 YRLSK
+11 
-16 ITYRSKKAKRIF
+16 
-28 LKNHSFKKTIA
+28 KNHSFKKMIA
-39 LSLLASMS
+39 LSLLAGMS

-111 KTLLSESLK
+111 KTLLSESVK
-120 NSSQAQ
+120 NSSQT
-126 PSQPNGQPN
+126 QPNGQPN

-145 EILGKLLDLSQQYAS
+145 GILGKLLDLSQQYAS

-172 KGQIGITDSMLLV
+172 KEQIGITDSMLLV

-225 GSYNGVSVGDIATGM
+225 GAYNGVSVGDIATGM

-271 ETLRLGS
+271 ETLGLGS
-278 FIEKNICSNA
+278 FIEKNICSSA
-288 SSCFSG
+288 SPCFTG
-294 SQLIYKQGLDRTIN
+294 SQLVYRKGLDRVIN
-308 IINAVLGQF
+308 IINASLGQF
-317 ESSASSLYK
+317 EYSASSLYK

-357 THKKNVGLR
+357 THKKNIGLR

>member
-1 MIILKLESFF
+1 M
-11 YRLSK
+11 
-16 ITYRSKKAKRIF
+16 
-28 LKNHSFKKTIA
+28 KNHSFKKTIA
-39 LSLLASMS
+39 LSLLAGMS

-111 KTLLSESLK
+111 KILLSESLK

-145 EILGKLLDLSQQYAS
+145 GILGKLLDLSQQYANQ
-160 EGVIKPLVVDVG
+160 GVIKPLVVDVG
-172 KGQIGITDSMLLV
+172 KEQIGITDSMLLV

-198 SKIQQNNNEQLY
+198 SKIQQNNNGQLY
-210 QNIMKVMLLG
+210 ENIMKVMLLG

-225 GSYNGVSVGDIATGM
+225 GAYNGVSVGDIATGM

-256 SELNALI
+256 SEINALI

-278 FIEKNICSNA
+278 FIEKNICSSA

-294 SQLIYKQGLDRTIN
+294 NQLIYKKGLDRVIN
-308 IINAVLGQF
+308 IINASLGQF

-357 THKKNVGLR
+357 THKKNIGLR

>member
-1 MIILKLESFF
+1 M
-11 YRLSK
+11 
-16 ITYRSKKAKRIF
+16 
-28 LKNHSFKKTIA
+28 KNHSFKKTIA

-111 KTLLSESLK
+111 KTLLSESVK
-120 NSSQAQ
+120 NNAQASQQNA
-126 PSQPNGQPN
+126 QPN

-145 EILGKLLDLSQQYAS
+145 GILGKLLDLSQQYAS
-160 EGVIKPLVVDVG
+160 QGVIKPLVVDVG
-172 KGQIGITDSMLLV
+172 KEQIGITDSMLSV

-198 SKIQQNNNEQLY
+198 SKIQQNNNNQQLLY
-210 QNIMKVMLLG
+210 ENIVKVMLLG

-225 GSYNGVSVGDIATGM
+225 GAYNGVSVGDIATGM

-256 SELNALI
+256 GELNALI

-271 ETLRLGS
+271 ETLGLGS
-278 FIEKNICSNA
+278 FIEKNICSSA

-294 SQLIYKQGLDRTIN
+294 SQLIYKKGLDRTIN
-308 IINAVLGQF
+308 IISATLGQF

-336 KDYQSASMNGFGA
+336 RDYQSASMNGFGA

-357 THKKNVGLR
+357 THKKNIGLR

-467 RLDQGIEFGVKIPV
+467 KLDQGIEFGVKIPV

>member
-1 MIILKLESFF
+1 M
-11 YRLSK
+11 
-16 ITYRSKKAKRIF
+16 
-28 LKNHSFKKTIA
+28 KNHSFKKTIA

-78 AQELKQL
+78 AQGLKQL

-111 KTLLSESLK
+111 KILLSESLK

-145 EILGKLLDLSQQYAS
+145 GILGKLLDLSQQYANQ
-160 EGVIKPLVVDVG
+160 GVIKPLVVDVG
-172 KGQIGITDSMLLV
+172 KEQIGITDSMLLV

-192 LGQVDL
+192 LGQVDA
-198 SKIQQNNNEQLY
+198 SKIQQNNNGQLY
-210 QNIMKVMLLG
+210 ENIMKVMLLG

-225 GSYNGVSVGDIATGM
+225 GAYNGVSVGDIATGM

-263 KSGISLDR
+263 KSGISLER
-271 ETLRLGS
+271 ETLGLGS
-278 FIEKNICSNA
+278 FIEKNICSSA
-288 SSCFSG
+288 SPCFTG
-294 SQLIYKQGLDRTIN
+294 SQLVYRKGLDRVIN
-308 IINAVLGQF
+308 IINASLGQF
-317 ESSASSLYK
+317 ENSASSLYK

>member
-1 MIILKLESFF
+1 M
-11 YRLSK
+11 
-16 ITYRSKKAKRIF
+16 
-28 LKNHSFKKTIA
+28 KNHSFKKTIA
-39 LSLLASMS
+39 LSLLAGMS

-111 KTLLSESLK
+111 KILLSESLK

-145 EILGKLLDLSQQYAS
+145 GILGKLLDLSQQYANQ
-160 EGVIKPLVVDVG
+160 GVIKPLVVDVG
-172 KGQIGITDSMLLV
+172 KEQIGITDSMLLV

-198 SKIQQNNNEQLY
+198 SKIQQNNNGQLY
-210 QNIMKVMLLG
+210 ENIMKVMLLG

-225 GSYNGVSVGDIATGM
+225 GAYNGVSVGDIATGM

-271 ETLRLGS
+271 ETLGLGS
-278 FIEKNICSNA
+278 FIEKNICSGA
-288 SSCFSG
+288 SSCFSQN
-294 SQLIYKQGLDRTIN
+294 QLIYKKGLDRTIN
-308 IINAVLGQF
+308 IINASLGQF

-357 THKKNVGLR
+357 THKKNIGLR

>member
-1 MIILKLESFF
+1 M
-11 YRLSK
+11 
-16 ITYRSKKAKRIF
+16 
-28 LKNHSFKKTIA
+28 KNHSFKKTIA
-39 LSLLASMS
+39 LSLLAGMS

-111 KTLLSESLK
+111 VALLRESLK
-120 NSSQAQ
+120 NNAQ
-126 PSQPNGQPN
+126 PSQPNAQPQNGPSN

-145 EILGKLLDLSQQYAS
+145 GILGKLLDLSQQYANQ
-160 EGVIKPLVVDVG
+160 GVIKPLVVDVG
-172 KGQIGITDSMLLV
+172 KEQIGITDSMLSV

-198 SKIQQNNNEQLY
+198 SKIQQNNGNGQLY
-210 QNIMKVMLLG
+210 ENIMKVMLLG

-225 GSYNGVSVGDIATGM
+225 GAYNGVSVGDIAIGM

-271 ETLRLGS
+271 ETLGLGS
-278 FIEKNICSNA
+278 FIEKNICSGA

-294 SQLIYKQGLDRTIN
+294 NQLIYKKGLDRTIN
-308 IINAVLGQF
+308 IINTVLGQF

-357 THKKNVGLR
+357 THKKNIGLR

-481 IAHKYFATQGSSA
+481 IAHQYFATQGSSA

>member
-1 MIILKLESFF
+1 M
-11 YRLSK
+11 
-16 ITYRSKKAKRIF
+16 
-28 LKNHSFKKTIA
+28 KNHSFKKTIA

-120 NSSQAQ
+120 NNAQ

-145 EILGKLLDLSQQYAS
+145 GILGKLLNLSQQYAS
-160 EGVIKPLVVDVG
+160 QGVIKPLVVDVG
-172 KGQIGITDSMLLV
+172 KEQIGITDSMLLV

-225 GSYNGVSVGDIATGM
+225 GAYNGVSVGDIATGM

-278 FIEKNICSNA
+278 FIEKNICSSA
-288 SSCFSG
+288 SSCFSQN
-294 SQLIYKQGLDRTIN
+294 QLVYKKGLDRVIN
-308 IINAVLGQF
+308 IINTSLGQF

-357 THKKNVGLR
+357 THKKNIGLR

-372 YGYANFGDTNLKVGA
+372 YGYANFGDTNLKVGV

-410 RTTIGLFF
+410 RTIIGLFF

>member
-1 MIILKLESFF
+1 M
-11 YRLSK
+11 
-16 ITYRSKKAKRIF
+16 
-28 LKNHSFKKTIA
+28 KNHSFKKTIA
-39 LSLLASMS
+39 LCLLASMS

-111 KTLLSESLK
+111 KTLLSESMK
-120 NSSQAQ
+120 GNAQ
-126 PSQPNGQPN
+126 SSQPNAQPPQQN
-135 QALVNLEQSL
+135 GPLYQALVNLEQSL
-145 EILGKLLDLSQQYAS
+145 GILGKLLDLSQQYAS
-160 EGVIKPLVVDVG
+160 QGVIKPLVVDVG
-172 KGQIGITDSMLLV
+172 NKQIGITDSMLSV

-210 QNIMKVMLLG
+210 ENIVKVMLLG

-225 GSYNGVSVGDIATGM
+225 GAYNGVSVGDIATGM

-278 FIEKNICSNA
+278 FIEKNICSSA

-294 SQLIYKQGLDRTIN
+294 SQLIYKKGLDRVIG
-308 IINAVLGQF
+308 IINTTLNQF

-336 KDYQSASMNGFGA
+336 RDYQSASMNGFGA

-357 THKKNVGLR
+357 THKKNIGLR

-467 RLDQGIEFGVKIPV
+467 KLDQGIEFGVKIPV